1 MAEVV
6 QPKVEVIITIAEECK
21 GNLKQITS
29 ELQGLGLDITYEALE
44 SLGMI
49 CGKAP
54 EKSLGYFK
62 IVKGVVAVEKAG
74 SVQLL
79 SSEANPYQSDR

>member
-1 MAEVV
+1 MAEVA
-6 QPKVEVIITIAEECK
+6 QPKVDVIITIAEECK

-29 ELQGLGLDITYEALE
+29 ELQDLGLDITYEALE

-54 EKSLGYFK
+54 EKSLGFFK
-62 IVKGVVAVEKAG
+62 IVNGVIAVEKAG
-74 SVQLL
+74 RVQPF
-79 SSEANPYQSDR
+79 S